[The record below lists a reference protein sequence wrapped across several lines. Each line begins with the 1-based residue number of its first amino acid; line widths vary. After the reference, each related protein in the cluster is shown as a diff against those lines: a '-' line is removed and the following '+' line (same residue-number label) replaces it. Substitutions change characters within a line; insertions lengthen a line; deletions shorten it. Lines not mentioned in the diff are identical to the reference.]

1 MQRCHVTLDC
11 PFVHN
16 LSISVAKASRLSMI
30 TVPQTLQKLKLK
42 SLEVP
47 RLLPFF
53 RGTKGLKT
61 LELEVSPIMS
71 WFNSYSV
78 LSITDALET
87 FANTEELIIGPV
99 IWYLWQHSLP
109 SCLNT
114 IKPMSLARIV
124 VNLPPE
130 NVDETDLLSIILKIC
145 NPSEVELRFFN
156 DIQDTDKDDVIT
168 KFSNTFSDVKW
179 SWSTSEKSSSEFF
192 SLLWSGVGI

>member
-1 MQRCHVTLDC
+1 
-11 PFVHN
+11 
-16 LSISVAKASRLSMI
+16 MI
-30 TVPQTLQKLKLK
+30 TTPQNLQKLKLK

-99 IWYLWQHSLP
+99 IWYLWQHSIP

-114 IKPMSLARIV
+114 IKPMSLSRVV

-130 NVDETDLLSIILKIC
+130 NFNETVLLSIILKIC

-156 DIQDTDKDDVIT
+156 DIKETEKDNVIT
-168 KFSNTFSDVKW
+168 NFSNSFSGVKW
-179 SWSTSEKSSSEFF
+179 SWTTTEKSSSEFF
-192 SLLWSGVGI
+192 SLLWRGVGI